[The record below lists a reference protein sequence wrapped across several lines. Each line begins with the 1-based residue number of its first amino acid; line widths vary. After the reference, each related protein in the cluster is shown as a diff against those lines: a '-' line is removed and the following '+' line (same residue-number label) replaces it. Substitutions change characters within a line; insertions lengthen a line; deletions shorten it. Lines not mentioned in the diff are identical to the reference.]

1 MQFKYLKIQYDMM
14 KQKTR
19 EQHLSPEF
27 KRPGLYRL
35 SFPGTVNNNNNNN
48 DNDDDD
54 GGGSE

>member
-1 MQFKYLKIQYDMM
+1 MQLKYLKIQFDMM

-35 SFPGTVNNNNNNN
+35 SFPDTVNNNNNN

-54 GGGSE
+54 GGSSE

>member
-1 MQFKYLKIQYDMM
+1 MQLKYLKIQFDMM

-35 SFPGTVNNNNNNN
+35 SFPDTVNNNNNN